1 MAVTRLERKGR
12 RNVSKAKRA
21 KQVIKSLNAKPVIRN
36 VDVEEIKKGFSKSSK
51 SLLKNSLSIKFYYLH
66 VFNFIIN

>member
-21 KQVIKSLNAKPVIRN
+21 KQVIKSLNSKPVFCL
-36 VDVEEIKKGFSKSSK
+36 IK
-51 SLLKNSLSIKFYYLH
+51 LLIYKKWDLYILYLD
-66 VFNFIIN
+66 I

>member
-1 MAVTRLERKGR
+1 MIYIIFYLNCANIYNIMAVTRLERKGR

-51 SLLKNSLSIKFYYLH
+51 KPVKK
-66 VFNFIIN
+66 

>member
-21 KQVIKSLNAKPVIRN
+21 KQVIKKLKRKALVIRN

-51 SLLKNSLSIKFYYLH
+51 KPVKK
-66 VFNFIIN
+66 

>member
-21 KQVIKSLNAKPVIRN
+21 KQVIKSLNAKPAIKN
-36 VDVEEIKKGFSKSSK
+36 VDVEGVKKEFAKK
-51 SLLKNSLSIKFYYLH
+51 TTKK
-66 VFNFIIN
+66 

>member
-36 VDVEEIKKGFSKSSK
+36 VDIEEIKKGFAKSSK
-51 SLLKNSLSIKFYYLH
+51 KSPKK
-66 VFNFIIN
+66 

>member
-36 VDVEEIKKGFSKSSK
+36 VDVEEIKKGFSKSYKK
-51 SLLKNSLSIKFYYLH
+51 SVKK
-66 VFNFIIN
+66 

>member
-21 KQVIKSLNAKPVIRN
+21 KQVIKSLNAKPVIKN
-36 VDVEEIKKGFSKSSK
+36 VDIEEIKKSFAKASK
-51 SLLKNSLSIKFYYLH
+51 KNTK
-66 VFNFIIN
+66 

>member
-21 KQVIKSLNAKPVIRN
+21 KQIIKSLNAKPRG
-36 VDVEEIKKGFSKSSK
+36 IKTRYF
-51 SLLKNSLSIKFYYLH
+51 
-66 VFNFIIN
+66 

>member
-21 KQVIKSLNAKPVIRN
+21 KQVIKSLNAKPVIKN
-36 VDVEEIKKGFSKSSK
+36 VDVEGVKKEFAKSFS
-51 SLLKNSLSIKFYYLH
+51 LVL
-66 VFNFIIN
+66 

>member
-21 KQVIKSLNAKPVIRN
+21 KQVIKSLNSKPIIRN
-36 VDVEEIKKGFSKSSK
+36 VDVDEIKKSFLKSSK
-51 SLLKNSLSIKFYYLH
+51 KSVKK
-66 VFNFIIN
+66 

>member
-21 KQVIKSLNAKPVIRN
+21 KQVIKSLNSKPVIKN
-36 VDVEEIKKGFSKSSK
+36 VDVEAIKKEFGKK
-51 SLLKNSLSIKFYYLH
+51 LSLIH
-66 VFNFIIN
+66 I

>member
-36 VDVEEIKKGFSKSSK
+36 VDVEERLDREFGKFS
-51 SLLKNSLSIKFYYLH
+51 NQ
-66 VFNFIIN
+66 

>member
-36 VDVEEIKKGFSKSSK
+36 VDVEEIKKDFSKSSK
-51 SLLKNSLSIKFYYLH
+51 KPVKK
-66 VFNFIIN
+66 